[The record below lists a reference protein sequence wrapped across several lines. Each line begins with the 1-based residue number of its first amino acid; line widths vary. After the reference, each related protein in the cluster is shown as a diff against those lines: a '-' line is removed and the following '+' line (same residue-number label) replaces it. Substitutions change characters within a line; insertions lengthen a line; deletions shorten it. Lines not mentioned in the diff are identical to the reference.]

1 MALAGRATGN
11 SGDHVFMWMCTLS
24 SRLMGSRLQVMVMLM
39 WHVSH
44 PITFACYYDNAG
56 FFFIWVSMMPIC
68 TLSCGL
74 PMGNLD

>member
-56 FFFIWVSMMPIC
+56 FFFVSMMPIC

>member
-56 FFFIWVSMMPIC
+56 FFFY
-68 TLSCGL
+68 LGL
-74 PMGNLD
+74 YDAYLYTELWFTHG